1 VVVVFRDLAAFLAEE
16 PELAEAT
23 TSALLGSDP
32 DVRELR
38 LLIGNEINKRLHTAL
53 GPDVAPEVFD
63 ALVVAWSGAM
73 LQVGMGHA
81 PVEQMGNRLA
91 TISGLVMGP
100 RS

>member
-1 VVVVFRDLAAFLAEE
+1 VFGDLAEFLADE
-16 PELAEAT
+16 PELAAAT

-38 LLIGNEINKRLHTAL
+38 LLIGAEINKRLHTAL
-53 GPDVAPEVFD
+53 GPDSAPEIFD

-81 PVEQMGNRLA
+81 PVEHMGDRLA
-91 TISGLVMGP
+91 TITRLLMGP
-100 RS
+100 RG